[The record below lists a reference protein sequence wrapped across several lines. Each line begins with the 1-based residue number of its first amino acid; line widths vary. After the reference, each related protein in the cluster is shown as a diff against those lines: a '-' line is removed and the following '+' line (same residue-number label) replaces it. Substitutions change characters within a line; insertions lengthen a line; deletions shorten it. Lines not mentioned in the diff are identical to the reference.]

1 MGRRSVP
8 QFEEMHEDI
17 RKMLEKITQQLRDL
31 TPPGINI
38 SPAQPTLDAD
48 VQKMEKSLLSIY
60 HKMERGMR
68 QLVALLQEL
77 PDIGAITNQPQI
89 VQAVGDMIT
98 IASVV
103 MQQIKPA
110 LQLMAKGEPLQE
122 ILGISTLSLQ
132 SLYKLSRYLY
142 EHQHYEEA
150 SGAFYLLSLINPSYH
165 IFWIGLGNCEYFL
178 QRYQEALL
186 AYSFAAQTNPT
197 DHSCNLLIAKCQMA
211 LGNYAAATAYL
222 SLAELS
228 ESSEHIKK
236 QAEELRKDLKRY
248 LP

>member
-1 MGRRSVP
+1 M
-8 QFEEMHEDI
+8 QKFEGMHEEL
-17 RKMLEKITQQLRDL
+17 RKMLEKIAQQLREL
-31 TPPGINI
+31 APPSLHV
-38 SPAQPTLDAD
+38 SPSQPSLDVE
-48 VQKMEKSLLSIY
+48 VQKMEKGLLSIY

-68 QLVALLQEL
+68 KLVELLQEL
-77 PDIGAITNQPQI
+77 PNIDDITHQPEI

-103 MQQIKPA
+103 VQQIKPA
-110 LQLMAKGEPLQE
+110 LHLMAKGEPLQD
-122 ILGISTLSLQ
+122 ILGVSPLSLQ

-150 SGAFYLLSLINPSYH
+150 SGAFYLLALINPSYH

-186 AYSFAAQTNPT
+186 AYTFAAQTAPT
-197 DHSCNLLIAKCQMA
+197 DPSCHLLIAKCQMA

-222 SLAELS
+222 SIAELS
-228 ESSEHIKK
+228 QGSEKVKK
-236 QAEELRKDLKRY
+236 QVDELRKELKRY

>member
-1 MGRRSVP
+1 MQR
-8 QFEEMHEDI
+8 FEGMHEDL
-17 RKMLEKITQQLRDL
+17 RKMLENIAQQLKDL
-31 TPPGINI
+31 SPPGFHVT
-38 SPAQPTLDAD
+38 PAQPSLDAD

-68 QLVALLQEL
+68 QLVELLQEL
-77 PDIGAITNQPQI
+77 PHIEAVTQQPNI
-89 VQAVGDMIT
+89 VQAIGDMIT
-98 IASVV
+98 VASVV
-103 MQQIKPA
+103 IQQVKPA
-110 LQLMAKGEPLQE
+110 LHMMAKGEPLQE
-122 ILGISTLSLQ
+122 ILGISYLSLQ

-178 QRYQEALL
+178 RRYQEALL
-186 AYSFAAQTNPT
+186 AYTFAAQTNPT
-197 DHSCNLLIAKCQMA
+197 DLSCNLLIAKCQMA

-222 SLAELS
+222 SLAELTTA
-228 ESSEHIKK
+228 ETPGAEKVKK
-236 QAEELRKDLKRY
+236 QADELRNDLKRY

>member
-1 MGRRSVP
+1 M
-8 QFEEMHEDI
+8 QKFEGMHEEL
-17 RKMLEKITQQLRDL
+17 RKMLEKIAQQLREL
-31 TPPGINI
+31 APPSLHA
-38 SPAQPTLDAD
+38 SPSQPSLDVE
-48 VQKMEKSLLSIY
+48 VQKMEKGLLSIY

-68 QLVALLQEL
+68 KLVELLQEL
-77 PDIGAITNQPQI
+77 PNIADITHQPEI

-103 MQQIKPA
+103 AQQIKPA
-110 LQLMAKGEPLQE
+110 LHLMAKGEPLQD
-122 ILGISTLSLQ
+122 ILGVSPLSLQ

-150 SGAFYLLSLINPSYH
+150 SGAFYLLALINPSYH

-186 AYSFAAQTNPT
+186 AYTFAAQTTPA
-197 DHSCNLLIAKCQMA
+197 DPSCHLLIAKCQMA

-222 SLAELS
+222 SIAELS
-228 ESSEHIKK
+228 QGSEKVKK
-236 QAEELRKDLKRY
+236 QVDELRKELKRY